1 MVGMTN
7 DTAGLTQKE
16 AEKLLSE
23 IGQNAL
29 PESHQGF
36 IKKMAKWLLSPI
48 SLMLLAAAFLSLYD
62 GKIFDFYFIISL
74 IAVNFLV
81 TYFQEY
87 RADEAIKKLNEH
99 LVAKVKVLRDGS
111 WRQIPSRL
119 IVPGDIAEIGVGD
132 IVPAD
137 GKLIEAVNFSVN
149 EASLTGESLPKEKNA
164 GDFIYSESYISTG
177 IAKLKVTATGPKT
190 QFGKTALLVEK
201 TDKRSSLEKDILSIS
216 RFLSELSAG
225 AVLLLTAVFFFKH
238 APVTET
244 LTLDLSLIV
253 AGIPISLPA
262 VMTLV
267 IEYGVIGLAGQGAIV
282 RRISALED
290 FANVNLVLTDKTGT
304 LTKNEIAIN
313 DIMPYGQFTKEEV
326 LEYAGVASSRDSRG
340 DISAA
345 ITAKAEEN
353 GLETKGISIDRYIP
367 ADSQRKRVT
376 AIVKKGSDSFIV
388 SLGASQII
396 EELCSIPAEIKNKFE
411 QDISSFS
418 ARGYR
423 TVAVAIKKNSTEEK
437 DMSLAG
443 IIIFSD
449 ILEPDAKETV
459 DFMKA
464 NGISVKMVTG
474 DNHSISKEIARELE
488 FRGEIISKKDFGG
501 IEWPKVTREWWDKAS
516 GFSEVLPADKYRI
529 AEEAKRYF
537 TVASTGDGVN
547 DLAALQMANVGIAVS
562 RAVDALKANAD
573 IVLTSPGIS
582 VIKNAILESR
592 KIFARLYSYSTYRI
606 SESLRL
612 IITVAVLGLMVGE
625 YPLTPLQL
633 ILLALL
639 NDLPIISLA
648 TDKVKIANK
657 PSKINVKERF
667 TISSM
672 FGIVGVVNSLLLFF
686 IARWFGL
693 PWTTIQTIFFLK
705 LTIGGHMLIYV
716 AHTKDRW
723 WNFLPSKEVIL
734 ATSLTQMIAT
744 FLAITGIFMGG
755 AISWKLA
762 LVVWIWAF
770 FWMQVSELVKPSLE
784 KTGGSP
790 AAA

>member
-1 MVGMTN
+1 MTN
-7 DTAGLTQKE
+7 NITGLTQKG

-23 IGQNAL
+23 IGPNAL
-29 PESHQGF
+29 PESHESF

-62 GKIFDFYFIISL
+62 GKVFDFYFIISL

-81 TYFQEY
+81 TYIQEH

-99 LVAKVKVLRDGS
+99 LVAKIKVLRDGS
-111 WRQIPSRL
+111 WQQIISRL
-119 IVPGDIAEIGVGD
+119 IVPGDIVEIGVGD
-132 IVPAD
+132 LVPAD
-137 GKLIEAVNFSVN
+137 GKIIEAVNLSVN
-149 EASLTGESLPKEKNA
+149 EASLTGESLPKEKDA
-164 GDFIYSESYISTG
+164 GDVVYSESYISTG
-177 IAKLKVTATGPKT
+177 ISKFEVTATGPRT

-238 APVTET
+238 APITET
-244 LTLDLSLIV
+244 LTLDLSLVV

-267 IEYGVIGLAGQGAIV
+267 IEYGVIGLAGRGAIV

-313 DIMPYGQFTKEEV
+313 DIKAYAPFSREEV
-326 LEYAGVASSRDSRG
+326 LEFAGVASSRDSRG

-345 ITAKAEEN
+345 VAAKANAE
-353 GLETKGISIDRYIP
+353 GLGGGVTIEQYIP

-376 AIVKKGSDSFIV
+376 ATVQKGGVDFIV
-388 SLGASQII
+388 SLGAAQII
-396 EELCSIPAEIKNKFE
+396 EGLCSLSPSQKTTFE
-411 QDISSFS
+411 NDLGSLS

-423 TVAVAIKKNSTEEK
+423 IVAVAIKKGGSEEK
-437 DMSLAG
+437 EMPLAG
-443 IIIFSD
+443 IIVFSD
-449 ILEPDAKETV
+449 ILEPDAKATV

-464 NGISVKMVTG
+464 NGIVVKMVTG
-474 DNHSISKEIARELE
+474 DNSSISREIARQLE
-488 FRGEIISKKDFGG
+488 FKGNILSKSDYGK
-501 IEWPKVTREWWDKAS
+501 IEWDKTTPAWWDKIS

-582 VIKNAILESR
+582 VIKDAILESR
-592 KIFARLYSYSTYRI
+592 KIFARLYSYSLYRI

-612 IITVAVLGLMVGE
+612 IVTVAVLGLVVGE

-648 TDKVKIANK
+648 TDKVKVANR
-657 PSKINVKERF
+657 PSKVNVRERLAV
-667 TISSM
+667 SSK
-672 FGIVGVVNSLLLFF
+672 FGMVGITNSLLLFF
-686 IARWFGL
+686 IARWLGV
-693 PWTTIQTIFFLK
+693 PWAMIQTIFFLK
-705 LTIGGHMLIYV
+705 LTIAGHMLIYV
-716 AHTKDRW
+716 AHTGERW

-734 ATSLTQMIAT
+734 ATSLTQITAT
-744 FLAITGIFMGG
+744 ILAVTGFFMGG
-755 AISWKLA
+755 AISWKWALA
-762 LVVWIWAF
+762 VWIWAF
-770 FWMQVSELVKPSLE
+770 FWMQITELVKPAPKKALVA
-784 KTGGSP
+784 P
-790 AAA
+790 AAV